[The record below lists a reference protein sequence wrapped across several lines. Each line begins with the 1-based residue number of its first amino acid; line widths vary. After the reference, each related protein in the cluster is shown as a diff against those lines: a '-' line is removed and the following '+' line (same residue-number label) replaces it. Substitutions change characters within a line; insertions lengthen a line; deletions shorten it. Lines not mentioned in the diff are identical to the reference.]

1 MKIRLDIIEARLQA
15 LIEQWMVPVAITD
28 FQSRLAHQ
36 FVQAFQE
43 HLITTGASASG
54 SMPVPPQQFTI
65 HVRSELMNDLLRQ
78 PNLMA
83 EIALGIQQAAR
94 EEGLSMANP
103 PRIELIE
110 DDLLAEDAF
119 QVRAEA
125 AITETGHTAVL
136 HTPAEM
142 LHQQAAAK
150 KAYFIIN
157 GKEMFYLTQAVV
169 NIGRRS
175 DNHLVIQDPRVSR
188 EHAQIRFSRGQFVL
202 FDLNSTGGTM
212 VNGQRIRQ
220 WTLKPGDVVSLAGLP
235 LIYGEDENANLDD
248 TGNTRSMNG
257 TQE

>member
-1 MKIRLDIIEARLQA
+1 
-15 LIEQWMVPVAITD
+15 
-28 FQSRLAHQ
+28 
-36 FVQAFQE
+36 
-43 HLITTGASASG
+43 
-54 SMPVPPQQFTI
+54 
-65 HVRSELMNDLLRQ
+65 
-78 PNLMA
+78 
-83 EIALGIQQAAR
+83 
-94 EEGLSMANP
+94 
-103 PRIELIE
+103 
-110 DDLLAEDAF
+110 
-119 QVRAEA
+119 
-125 AITETGHTAVL
+125 
-136 HTPAEM
+136 
-142 LHQQAAAK
+142 
-150 KAYFIIN
+150 
-157 GKEMFYLTQAVV
+157 MFYLTQAVV